1 MPSSKD
7 IQKQIER
14 EIQAWGEMVSK
25 ELGISLNK
33 AINKRGSKVQ
43 EAALHFNER
52 ITAHNGS
59 VTCQIFAASRS
70 GKDASYWQ
78 VIENG
83 RRKGARRPPPNAIGT
98 DWMVNNNID
107 PRPII
112 QKLSKSKKLP
122 DYAKAAKSFSYI
134 VGRSISAKGIPAKP
148 FIGSVLNEKTY
159 ENLRQRLTP
168 LLGQNFKLII
178 TGL

>member
-7 IQKQIER
+7 IQKQIEQIVR
-14 EIQAWGEMVSK
+14 QWGKAVSVD
-25 ELGISLNK
+25 LGISLNK

-52 ITAHNGS
+52 ITVNSDG
-59 VTCQIFAASRS
+59 VTCQIFAVSRN

-83 RRKGARRPPPNAIGT
+83 RRKGAKQPPPNAINT

-134 VGRSISAKGIPAKP
+134 VSRSIKAKGIPAKP
-148 FIGSVLNEKTY
+148 YIGSVINEKAY
-159 ENLRQRLTP
+159 ADLRNKLTP